1 MENLGSRSE
10 QVFNLTFLIILF
22 HTILIPVQAVFYKS
36 MLRLFATELSV
47 MLCLIWMIL
56 LVIRGI
62 SLWLIG
68 NSPGKY
74 LLFAWGTSLTFFVVY
89 LLAIAGVFQVNSI
102 TNNSIPAG
110 SLLMLIIVFIVIIKH
125 FQTINVETDSGYGNR
140 PPASSAQKP
149 HKTTW
154 ENPFQRDEEKTIFQ
168 SLENNENTFRDSPPG
183 DILKVYE
190 RYSKFATFSEQ
201 ISRLSNHGYQIELAF
216 RSLAKDP
223 YVSEAALFY
232 QNRLVDQRGSDLKE
246 IETVGTSGG
255 LPHGVTL
262 AKKGDRN
269 LATIRIKGFDN
280 YHILLQSRDSFSD
293 YDIAFYNMFVAQIL
307 IVRNNLLAL
316 IKDKKWI
323 CFI

>member
-1 MENLGSRSE
+1 ME
-10 QVFNLTFLIILF
+10 
-22 HTILIPVQAVFYKS
+22 
-36 MLRLFATELSV
+36 
-47 MLCLIWMIL
+47 
-56 LVIRGI
+56 
-62 SLWLIG
+62 
-68 NSPGKY
+68 
-74 LLFAWGTSLTFFVVY
+74 
-89 LLAIAGVFQVNSI
+89 
-102 TNNSIPAG
+102 
-110 SLLMLIIVFIVIIKH
+110 
-125 FQTINVETDSGYGNR
+125 
-140 PPASSAQKP
+140 
-149 HKTTW
+149 
-154 ENPFQRDEEKTIFQ
+154 IFQ

-323 CFI
+323 HGLHTILSCLEEIVYIRADKGYCIIYDRLKSEKTIVDLSLKNINACFDDSVLMQVHRSYLINPKHVEEAARISRTRVAIMVSGSEVPIGKSHLSMLKTRFPHWFTREKRLQQSL